1 MTFLPIFNLVDYDK
15 SDWDSNLNAFNDPKT
30 KIVISDEDET
40 TDDDIESRRNLAE
53 QMGWDEE
60 EMDLEE
66 FENLFMD
73 K

>member
-1 MTFLPIFNLVDYDK
+1 MKKCTDYLYLKDYY
-15 SDWDSNLNAFNDPKT
+15 DFGWDSNLNAFNGPKT

-40 TDDDIESRRNLAE
+40 TDDIESRRELAE

-66 FENLFMD
+66 FEDLFMNN
-73 K
+73 